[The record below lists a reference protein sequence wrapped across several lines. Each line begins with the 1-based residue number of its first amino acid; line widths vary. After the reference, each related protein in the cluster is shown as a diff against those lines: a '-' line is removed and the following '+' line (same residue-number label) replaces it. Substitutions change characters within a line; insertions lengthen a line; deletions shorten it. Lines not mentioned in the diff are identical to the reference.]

1 MWAVVVVLYA
11 VPGLMTSGLI
21 LGLFP
26 PHPGY
31 QPPWYW
37 SVCATLICVL
47 FWPLLAVLALGY
59 LIGHWSRLRSDHQR
73 DEANRQTITPA
84 RFQYQKLYKE
94 TPN

>member
-1 MWAVVVVLYA
+1 MWAVICVLYA

-26 PHPGY
+26 PYPGY

-37 SVCATLICVL
+37 SVLATLICVA

-59 LIGHWSRLRSDHQR
+59 LVGHWSRSRSEGGEAEAKRQR
-73 DEANRQTITPA
+73 LTSS
-84 RFQYQKLYKE
+84 RFQYQKLYEE